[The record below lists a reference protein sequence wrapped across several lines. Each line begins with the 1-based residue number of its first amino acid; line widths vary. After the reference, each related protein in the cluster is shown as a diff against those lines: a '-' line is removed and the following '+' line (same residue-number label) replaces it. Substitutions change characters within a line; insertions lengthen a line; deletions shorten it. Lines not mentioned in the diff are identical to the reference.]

1 MEASPN
7 ISRVKKVFPNFQS
20 GFQEPAVLG
29 HLKSGGFQTWS
40 HIGIAWRNYKDTD
53 AGDLAQI

>member
-40 HIGIAWRNYKDTD
+40 HVGIA
-53 AGDLAQI
+53 